1 MKKTVIKDKY
11 SEIEKIFEVLA
22 EFVFK
27 SSDSF
32 NQIEFGRFETSEY
45 DGSKQICSYLTEGVP
60 TKVPC
65 FSTLEMVK
73 VMEEIF
79 KVSYKNYDMTSII
92 LWLKEPVLDDE
103 SDKKVIAY
111 KITREN
117 KLTKK
122 NILKFYQEDDDEDDD
137 FLLL

>member
-1 MKKTVIKDKY
+1 MKKIVIKDKY

-45 DGSKQICSYLTEGVP
+45 DGSKCVCSYLTEGVP
-60 TKVPC
+60 TKIPC
-65 FSTLEMVK
+65 FSRVEMLK
-73 VMEEIF
+73 VIEEIF

-92 LWLKEPVLDDE
+92 LWLKEPIIEDE

-117 KLTKK
+117 KLTEK
-122 NILKFYQEDDDEDDD
+122 NILKFYQEDDDDYD
-137 FLLL
+137 LLL

>member
-1 MKKTVIKDKY
+1 MKKIVIKDKY

-32 NQIEFGRFETSEY
+32 DQIEFARYEKREY
-45 DGSKQICSYLTEGVP
+45 DTSKYIYSYLTEGVP

-73 VMEEIF
+73 IIEEIF

-92 LWLKEPVLDDE
+92 LWLKEPLLDED

-122 NILKFYQEDDDEDDD
+122 NIIKFYQEDDDDYDYN
-137 FLLL
+137 LLL

>member
-1 MKKTVIKDKY
+1 MKKIVIKDKY

-45 DGSKQICSYLTEGVP
+45 DGSKLVCSYLTEGGP
-60 TKVPC
+60 TKLPC

-73 VMEEIF
+73 IIEEIF

-92 LWLKEPVLDDE
+92 LWLKEPLLDED

-122 NILKFYQEDDDEDDD
+122 NIIKFYQEDDDDYDYD
-137 FLLL
+137 LLL

>member
-1 MKKTVIKDKY
+1 MKKIVIKDKY

-32 NQIEFGRFETSEY
+32 DQIEFARYEKREDDS
-45 DGSKQICSYLTEGVP
+45 SKYIYSYLTEGVP

-73 VMEEIF
+73 VIEEIF

-92 LWLKEPVLDDE
+92 LWLKERILDEE
-103 SDKKVIAY
+103 SNKKVIGY

-122 NILKFYQEDDDEDDD
+122 SIIKLYQQEDDDYD
-137 FLLL
+137 FLL

>member
-1 MKKTVIKDKY
+1 MKKIVIKDKY

-32 NQIEFGRFETSEY
+32 KQIEFGRFETSEY
-45 DGSKQICSYLTEGVP
+45 DGSKRIRSYLTEGIP
-60 TKVPC
+60 TKLPC
-65 FSTLEMVK
+65 FSRLEMVK
-73 VMEEIF
+73 VIEEIF

-92 LWLKEPVLDDE
+92 LWLKEPVLDED
-103 SDKKVIAY
+103 SDIKVIAY

-122 NILKFYQEDDDEDDD
+122 NIIKFYEEEDDDEDYP
-137 FLLL
+137 L

>member
-1 MKKTVIKDKY
+1 MKKIVIKDKY
-11 SEIEKIFEVLA
+11 SGIEKIFEVLA

-32 NQIEFGRFETSEY
+32 DQIEFARYEKREDDTSKY
-45 DGSKQICSYLTEGVP
+45 IYSYLTEGVP
-60 TKVPC
+60 TKLPC

-73 VMEEIF
+73 VIEEIF

-92 LWLKEPVLDDE
+92 LWLKERVLDE
-103 SDKKVIAY
+103 EANKKVIGY

-117 KLTKK
+117 KITKK
-122 NILKFYQEDDDEDDD
+122 NIIKLYEQEEDDEYD
-137 FLLL
+137 LLL

>member
-1 MKKTVIKDKY
+1 MKKIVIKDKY

-32 NQIEFGRFETSEY
+32 NQIEFGRFERSEY
-45 DGSKQICSYLTEGVP
+45 DGTIRVRSYLTEGVP

-65 FSTLEMVK
+65 FSTLETVK

-79 KVSYKNYDMTSII
+79 KVSYKNYDMTSIT
-92 LWLKEPVLDDE
+92 LWLKEPVLDED

-111 KITREN
+111 KITKEN

-122 NILKFYQEDDDEDDD
+122 NIIKFYEEDDEEEDYP
-137 FLLL
+137 L

>member
-1 MKKTVIKDKY
+1 MKKIVIKDKY

-32 NQIEFGRFETSEY
+32 NQIEFGRFEKNEY
-45 DGSKQICSYLTEGVP
+45 DGSTLVCSYLTEGVP
-60 TKVPC
+60 TKLPC

-73 VMEEIF
+73 VIEEIF
-79 KVSYKNYDMTSII
+79 KVSYKNYDMTSVI
-92 LWLKEPVLDDE
+92 LWLKEPVLDED

-122 NILKFYQEDDDEDDD
+122 NIIKFYQEEDDD
-137 FLLL
+137 DYDLLL

>member
-1 MKKTVIKDKY
+1 MKKIVIKDKH

-32 NQIEFGRFETSEY
+32 NQIEFARYERREDDTSKY
-45 DGSKQICSYLTEGVP
+45 IYSYLTEGIP

-73 VMEEIF
+73 VIEEIF

-92 LWLKEPVLDDE
+92 LWLKECMLDE
-103 SDKKVIAY
+103 ELNKKVIGY

-117 KLTKK
+117 KITKK
-122 NILKFYQEDDDEDDD
+122 SIIKLYQQEDDEDYE
-137 FLLL
+137 LM

>member
-1 MKKTVIKDKY
+1 MKKIVIKDKH

-32 NQIEFGRFETSEY
+32 NQIEFARYERREDDTSKY
-45 DGSKQICSYLTEGVP
+45 IYSYLTEGIP

-73 VMEEIF
+73 VIEEIF

-92 LWLKEPVLDDE
+92 LWLKERMLDE
-103 SDKKVIAY
+103 ELNKKVIGY

-117 KLTKK
+117 KITKK
-122 NILKFYQEDDDEDDD
+122 V
-137 FLLL
+137 

>member
-1 MKKTVIKDKY
+1 MIKDKY

-32 NQIEFGRFETSEY
+32 NQIEFGRFEKNEY
-45 DGSKQICSYLTEGVP
+45 DGSTLVRSYLTEGVP
-60 TKVPC
+60 TKLPC

-73 VMEEIF
+73 VIEEIF

-92 LWLKEPVLDDE
+92 LWLK
-103 SDKKVIAY
+103 
-111 KITREN
+111 
-117 KLTKK
+117 
-122 NILKFYQEDDDEDDD
+122 
-137 FLLL
+137 

>member
-1 MKKTVIKDKY
+1 MKKIVIKDKY

-32 NQIEFGRFETSEY
+32 NQIEFGRFEIREY
-45 DGSKQICSYLTEGVP
+45 DGTKRVRSSLTEGVP
-60 TKVPC
+60 TKLPC
-65 FSTLEMVK
+65 FSTLEMVR
-73 VMEEIF
+73 VIEEIF

-92 LWLKEPVLDDE
+92 LWLKESVLDEE
-103 SDKKVIAY
+103 SGKKVIAY

-122 NILKFYQEDDDEDDD
+122 NVIKFYQEEDDD
-137 FLLL
+137 DYDLLL

>member
-1 MKKTVIKDKY
+1 MKKIVIKDKH

-32 NQIEFGRFETSEY
+32 NQIEFARYERREDDTSKY
-45 DGSKQICSYLTEGVP
+45 IYSYLTEGIP

-73 VMEEIF
+73 VIEEIF

-92 LWLKEPVLDDE
+92 LWLKERMLDE
-103 SDKKVIAY
+103 ELNKKVIGY

-117 KLTKK
+117 KITKK
-122 NILKFYQEDDDEDDD
+122 SIIKLYQQEDDEDYE
-137 FLLL
+137 LM

>member
-1 MKKTVIKDKY
+1 MKKIVIKDRY

-79 KVSYKNYDMTSII
+79 KVSYKNYDMTRIV

-103 SDKKVIAY
+103 SDKKVIVY

-122 NILKFYQEDDDEDDD
+122 NILKFYQEEDDEDDD

>member
-1 MKKTVIKDKY
+1 MSILKKVKKFLQEQEKIVIKDKY

-32 NQIEFGRFETSEY
+32 DQIEFARYEKREY
-45 DGSKQICSYLTEGVP
+45 DTSKYIYSYLTEGVP

-73 VMEEIF
+73 IIEEIF
-79 KVSYKNYDMTSII
+79 KVSYKNYDMTRIV
-92 LWLKEPVLDDE
+92 LWLK
-103 SDKKVIAY
+103 
-111 KITREN
+111 
-117 KLTKK
+117 
-122 NILKFYQEDDDEDDD
+122 
-137 FLLL
+137 

>member
-1 MKKTVIKDKY
+1 MKKIVIKDKY

-32 NQIEFGRFETSEY
+32 NQIEFARYEKREDDTSKY
-45 DGSKQICSYLTEGVP
+45 IYSYLTEGVP

-73 VMEEIF
+73 VIEEIF

-92 LWLKEPVLDDE
+92 LWLKERILDEE
-103 SDKKVIAY
+103 SNKKVIGY

-117 KLTKK
+117 KITKK
-122 NILKFYQEDDDEDDD
+122 SIIKLYQQEDDEDYD
-137 FLLL
+137 LM

>member
-45 DGSKQICSYLTEGVP
+45 DDSKQICSYLTEGVP
-60 TKVPC
+60 TKIPC

>member
-1 MKKTVIKDKY
+1 MKKIVIKDKY

-32 NQIEFGRFETSEY
+32 DQMEFSRFEKREDDTSKY
-45 DGSKQICSYLTEGVP
+45 IYSYLTKGVP
-60 TKVPC
+60 TKLPC

-73 VMEEIF
+73 VIEEIF
-79 KVSYKNYDMTSII
+79 KVSYKNYDMTSIT
-92 LWLKEPVLDDE
+92 LWLKEPMLDED

-111 KITREN
+111 KITKEN

-122 NILKFYQEDDDEDDD
+122 NIIKFYQEDEEDDYD
-137 FLLL
+137 LLL

>member
-1 MKKTVIKDKY
+1 MKKIVIKDKY
-11 SEIEKIFEVLA
+11 SKIEKIFEVLA

-32 NQIEFGRFETSEY
+32 NQIEFGRYEKREGDTSKY
-45 DGSKQICSYLTEGVP
+45 IYSYLTEGVP
-60 TKVPC
+60 TQLPC

-73 VMEEIF
+73 IIEEIF
-79 KVSYKNYDMTSII
+79 KVSYKNYDMTRIV

-122 NILKFYQEDDDEDDD
+122 NIIKFYEEDDDDDD
-137 FLLL
+137 YPL

>member
-1 MKKTVIKDKY
+1 MKKIVIKDKY

-32 NQIEFGRFETSEY
+32 NQIEFGRYEKREGDTLKY
-45 DGSKQICSYLTEGVP
+45 IYSYLTEGVP
-60 TKVPC
+60 TKLPC

-73 VMEEIF
+73 IIEEIF
-79 KVSYKNYDMTSII
+79 KVSYKNYDMTRIV
-92 LWLKEPVLDDE
+92 LLLKEPVLDEE

-122 NILKFYQEDDDEDDD
+122 NIIKFYQEDEDDYD
-137 FLLL
+137 YDLLL

>member
-1 MKKTVIKDKY
+1 MKKIVIKDRY

-79 KVSYKNYDMTSII
+79 KVSYKNYDMTRIV

-103 SDKKVIAY
+103 SDKKVIVY

-122 NILKFYQEDDDEDDD
+122 NILKFYQEEDDDD